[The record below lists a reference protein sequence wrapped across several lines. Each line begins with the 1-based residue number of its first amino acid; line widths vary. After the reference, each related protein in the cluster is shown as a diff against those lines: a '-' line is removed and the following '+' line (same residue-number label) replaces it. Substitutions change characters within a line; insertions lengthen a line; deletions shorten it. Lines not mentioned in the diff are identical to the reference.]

1 MHNGLVTFVKQTV
14 NRQIF
19 FCFLPMAARTS
30 AFAASVACARRV
42 LCTREHATS
51 SIHALSGTRLDGTP
65 LKFDS
70 LAGKPFL
77 LLNVASE

>member
-1 MHNGLVTFVKQTV
+1 MRAV
-14 NRQIF
+14 
-19 FCFLPMAARTS
+19 AARTS
-30 AFAASVACARRV
+30 AFAASIACARRF
-42 LCTREHATS
+42 LCTREPATS

-65 LKFDS
+65 LNFDS